1 MLVAGGEDDGAGVVP
16 DDALGD
22 PRLAKMVGDGAALG
36 QDSIGADDIDGE
48 CVAGRTRP
56 QLLHL
61 LELRLPQ
68 HGLRIARLRRWLRRF
83 WRRTGHALDFANP
96 NPNSQEMRKLKRG
109 FCVSARAC
117 FCIFAF
123 SHWGF
128 IIVVN

>member
-36 QDSIGADDIDGE
+36 QDSVGADDIDGE

-96 NPNSQEMRKLKRG
+96 NPNSQEMRKLKKGILCVCARVLLYLCFFPLG
-109 FCVSARAC
+109 FYYS
-117 FCIFAF
+117 
-123 SHWGF
+123 S
-128 IIVVN
+128 